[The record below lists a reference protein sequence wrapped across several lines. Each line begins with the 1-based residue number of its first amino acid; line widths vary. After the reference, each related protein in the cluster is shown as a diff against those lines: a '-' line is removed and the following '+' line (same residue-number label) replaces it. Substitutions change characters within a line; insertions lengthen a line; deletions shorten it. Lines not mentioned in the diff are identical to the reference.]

1 LSISQAIPNEAAL
14 GLRAPLALGLKSD
27 SGVQEKMLMNNWKSG
42 WLGEFFSI
50 DKGKVGIQSAVPGPY
65 NLVTTGAAF
74 SKHIDYHFEG
84 EAICIPLISST
95 GHGDASLKRIHY
107 INGKFAAGNILAACI
122 NNSAKKLSTRFVFHY
137 LTANKDSLIVPLM
150 KGSANVSLK
159 IDEISRINIRFPD
172 LDEQHAIVTQLDAV
186 FKKTRQVEALLD
198 EIEVE
203 LNALCR
209 SMIYSQKNRRPNFV
223 PMRDLLSMRS
233 PDVRV
238 DRDKTYHFA
247 GVYSFGRGLFKSVTK
262 AGTDFSY
269 EWLSTLREGDFTYP
283 KLMAWEGALGVVPP
297 ECEELVVSPEFPVFN
312 VNNEI
317 ILPDILDLYFKTP
330 QVWSELAEISS
341 GTNQRRRRLQP
352 SAFLNYEMPV
362 PSMPDQYRLQKII
375 KRKNETIKRHTE
387 TRKSLKALLPSLLEK
402 TFS

>member
-1 LSISQAIPNEAAL
+1 MGEWPRIAL
-14 GLRAPLALGLKSD
+14 GEILQRSNETAVLNPDQEYSEITIKLWGKGVVSRGKVSGSSVVTTRRFVRTNQLVLSKIDARHGAIGLVPPELDGAIVTNDFPSFLVCENRIKP
-27 SGVQEKMLMNNWKSG
+27 EFLG
-42 WLGEFFSI
+42 WLVRFS
-50 DKGKVGIQSAVPGPY
+50 GFVEVCRAASEGTTNRVRIQEDR
-65 NLVTTGAAF
+65 F
-74 SKHIDYHFEG
+74 
-84 EAICIPLISST
+84 
-95 GHGDASLKRIHY
+95 LKQ
-107 INGKFAAGNILAACI
+107 
-122 NNSAKKLSTRFVFHY
+122 
-137 LTANKDSLIVPLM
+137 
-150 KGSANVSLK
+150 K
-159 IDEISRINIRFPD
+159 IGLPPI
-172 LDEQHAIVTQLDAV
+172 DEQHAIVTQLDAIAE
-186 FKKTRQVEALLD
+186 KARQVEALLD
-198 EIEVE
+198 EIDVE

-209 SMIYSQKNRRPNFV
+209 GMIFSQKNRRPNFV

-312 VNNEI
+312 VNNDI

-387 TRKSLKALLPSLLEK
+387 TRKALKALMPSMLEK
-402 TFS
+402 SFA